1 VDHIVPRSLGG
12 ANSIN
17 NYQALCYECNTNK
30 GNRDDT
36 DFRKLKTMFEHREDN
51 CLFCDIQT
59 KDRKRVIA
67 ENNLAYAIS
76 DGFPVTQ
83 GHTLFIP
90 KRHINDYFGLVQ
102 AEVNAI
108 NALMTEHKGMLQK
121 DDETIEGFNI
131 GMNCGEVAGQTIFHC
146 HVHLIPRRKGD
157 VENPR
162 GGVRHIIA
170 SKGFYEDKTK

>member
-1 VDHIVPRSLGG
+1 
-12 ANSIN
+12 
-17 NYQALCYECNTNK
+17 
-30 GNRDDT
+30 
-36 DFRKLKTMFEHREDN
+36 MFCKIQIDIRER
-51 CLFCDIQT
+51 I
-59 KDRKRVIA
+59 IA

-76 DGFPVTQ
+76 DGFPVTE

-108 NALMTEHKGMLQK
+108 NALMIEHKGMLQK
-121 DDETIEGFNI
+121 GDATIEGFNI

-170 SKGFYEDKTK
+170 GKGFYDDKTK